1 MNATARGTVE
11 RRVLWLS
18 VGLILFAAMGVLIY
32 GQLAGLTVLPQSSGP
47 IGSGGTARQALAPAA
62 ELAAQWQ
69 ADAGLAIVSGQWSA
83 AGVRPEGDV
92 EWSFQFFSPSTQ
104 RLALIVVDNG
114 EARVLREGLSPYVVP
129 TFPAEEWHVDS
140 DQARQTWWDRGGG
153 SMVAQRPDAD
163 LLMQLRVPG
172 DEGEH
177 PVWSVAGLVAGAD
190 SAFTVVVDAS
200 DGALLG
206 P

>member
-1 MNATARGTVE
+1 VNATAQGTTV
-11 RRVLWLS
+11 RRLLLLS
-18 VGLILFAAMGVLIY
+18 LGLILFAAMGVLVY
-32 GQLAGLTVLPQSSGP
+32 GQLAGLAISPPVLTG
-47 IGSGGTARQALAPAA
+47 GGGTARQALAPAA

-69 ADAGLAIVSGQWSA
+69 ADARLAIVSGQWLA
-83 AGVRPEGDV
+83 VGVQPEGDV
-92 EWSFQFFSPSTQ
+92 QWSFQFFSPSTQ

-114 EARVLREGLSPYVVP
+114 AARVLREGLSPYVVP
-129 TFPAEEWHVDS
+129 TFPVEEWRVDS

-153 SMVAQRPDAD
+153 SMVAQRPDVD

-172 DEGEH
+172 DEGGH
-177 PVWSVAGLVAGAD
+177 PVWNVAGLVAGTD

-200 DGALLG
+200 DGVLLS